1 MSLRPLFLIILFLFL
16 VHSCVDSR
24 AENLPNITAH
34 SWLVADTNGHVIE
47 GFNTENV
54 RSIASITKLITVMT
68 VLDAGQAL
76 NEVIKTKQYK
86 NITRQTLIDLT
97 MVKSDNTAATILCQ
111 QYPGGYDECIHMMNR
126 KTQELDMLDTRVY
139 DPTGLNHENVSTAN
153 DLLKLVQAASKYPTI
168 VEASSKDLVTLVKK
182 NRRIEMHNTNYL
194 VGHGYDFIVTKTGF
208 INKSG
213 GCIVFMLNTMGGART
228 VVLLGS
234 KNTRTRIPEATFIST
249 KYQ

>member
-1 MSLRPLFLIILFLFL
+1 MSLRPLFLVILFLFL
-16 VHSCVDSR
+16 VHSCVDAKS
-24 AENLPNITAH
+24 ENLPNVTAH

-68 VLDAGQAL
+68 VLDAGQSL
-76 NEVIKTKQYK
+76 DEVIKTKMYK
-86 NITRQTLIDLT
+86 NITRQTLIDLAL
-97 MVKSDNTAATILCQ
+97 VKSDNAASMILCQ

-126 KTQELDMLDTRVY
+126 KTQELGMLDTRVY
-139 DPTGLNHENVSTAN
+139 DPTGLNYENVSTAN

-168 VEASSKDLVTLVKK
+168 VEASSKDRVTLIKK
-182 NRRIEMHNTNYL
+182 NKRTEMRNTNYL

-213 GCIVFMLNTMGGART
+213 GCIVFMLNTMGGVRT

>member
-1 MSLRPLFLIILFLFL
+1 
-16 VHSCVDSR
+16 
-24 AENLPNITAH
+24 
-34 SWLVADTNGHVIE
+34 
-47 GFNTENV
+47 
-54 RSIASITKLITVMT
+54 MT

-76 NEVIKTKQYK
+76 NEVIKTKLYK
-86 NITRQTLIDLT
+86 NVTRQTLIDLA
-97 MVKSDNTAATILCQ
+97 MVKSDNTASMILCQ

-139 DPTGLNHENVSTAN
+139 DATGLNYENVSTAN

-168 VEASSKDLVTLVKK
+168 VEASSKDRVTLVKK
-182 NRRIEMHNTNYL
+182 NRRIEMRNTNYL
-194 VGHGYDFIVTKTGF
+194 VGHGYDFIVSKTGF
-208 INKSG
+208 ISKSG
-213 GCIVFMLNTMGGART
+213 GCIVFMLNTMAGVRT

>member
-34 SWLVADTNGHVIE
+34 SWLVADNNGHVIE